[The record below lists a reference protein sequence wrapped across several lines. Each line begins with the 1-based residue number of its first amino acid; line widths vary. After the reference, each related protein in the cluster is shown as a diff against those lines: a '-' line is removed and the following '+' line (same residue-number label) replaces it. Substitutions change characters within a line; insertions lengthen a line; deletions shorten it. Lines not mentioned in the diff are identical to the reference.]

1 MTTLVANTFSWVGL
15 TSISNWLKK
24 QVIKLEA
31 RSAANATVKELSRLS
46 DAELNDIGIARCD
59 IRYLAE
65 QHYKDQVNENLRGWV

>member
-31 RSAANATVKELSRLS
+31 RSAANATVKELSKLS
-46 DAELNDIGIARCD
+46 DAELNDIGISRGD

-65 QHYKDQVNENLRGWV
+65 QHYKDQVNENLRGWL

>member
-31 RSAANATVKELSRLS
+31 RSAANATVKELSKLS
-46 DAELNDIGIARCD
+46 DAELNDIGISRGD

-65 QHYKDQVNENLRGWV
+65 QHYKDK

>member
-24 QVIKLEA
+24 QSIKLEA

-59 IRYLAE
+59 IQYVAKK
-65 QHYKDQVNENLRGWV
+65 HYNDIVNENLRGWV